1 MSKLPSETAL
11 ALLAPVL
18 QETQAGQYS
27 ESSLAAA
34 RKTYG
39 SELTTPSHPFR
50 VLLKGKYKTS
60 DIMRWHQANQLVTSG
75 ANPGGGVAGFND
87 SHRQWAARVEME
99 SQGLKVADELSM
111 LLQYE
116 EMVSQLLGK

>member
-1 MSKLPSETAL
+1 MSKLSSETAL

-39 SELTTPSHPFR
+39 SEL
-50 VLLKGKYKTS
+50 TS

-116 EMVSQLLGK
+116 EMVSQFLGK